1 MAIKINNTVNT
12 LHETQ
17 ISNTRRIAGYAL
29 SIIPSLMILMAG
41 IMKVIGNEGML
52 ENMNKITNWGDKI
65 LLVGLIELGA
75 LALYWLPKT
84 MNIGFFLLASFGGG
98 IIVAEVVAG
107 DIPIPGIIVSTLLY
121 AGTFLRKP
129 SLSGLSI

>member
-1 MAIKINNTVNT
+1 MST
-12 LHETQ
+12 LHEKQ
-17 ISNTRRIAGYAL
+17 ISKTRRIVGYTL

-52 ENMNKITNWGDKI
+52 ENMNKITNWGDKM
-65 LLVGLIELGA
+65 LLIGFIELGA
-75 LALYWLPKT
+75 LALYWIPKT

-107 DIPIPGIIVSTLLY
+107 DIPIPGIIVSSLFY
-121 AGTFLRKP
+121 AGTMLRKP

>member
-1 MAIKINNTVNT
+1 MNT

-17 ISNTRRIAGYAL
+17 ISKTRKITGYVL
-29 SIIPSLMILMAG
+29 SILPSLMILMAG

-52 ENMNKITNWGDKI
+52 ENMNKITNWGDKM
-65 LLVGLIELGA
+65 LLIGLIELGA
-75 LALYWLPKT
+75 LALYWIPKT

-129 SLSGLSI
+129 SISGLSI

>member
-1 MAIKINNTVNT
+1 MKH
-12 LHETQ
+12 LHEIQ
-17 ISNTRRIAGYAL
+17 IGKTRKIVGYTL

-52 ENMNKITNWGDKI
+52 ENMSKITNWGDKM
-65 LLVGLIELGA
+65 LLIGLIELGA
-75 LALYWLPKT
+75 LALYWVPKT
-84 MNIGFFLLASFGGG
+84 SNIGFFLLASFGGG

-107 DIPIPGIIVSTLLY
+107 DIPIPGIIVSSLFY
-121 AGTFLRKP
+121 VGTMLRKP

>member
-1 MAIKINNTVNT
+1 MST
-12 LHETQ
+12 LHEKQ
-17 ISNTRRIAGYAL
+17 ISKTRRIAGYTL

-52 ENMNKITNWGDKI
+52 ENMNKITNWGDKM
-65 LLVGLIELGA
+65 LLIGFIELGA
-75 LALYWLPKT
+75 LALYWIPKT

-107 DIPIPGIIVSTLLY
+107 DIPIPGIIVSSLFY
-121 AGTFLRKP
+121 AGTMLRKP

>member
-1 MAIKINNTVNT
+1 MNT

-17 ISNTRRIAGYAL
+17 ISKTRRMAGYAL

-52 ENMNKITNWGDKI
+52 ENMNKITNWGDKM
-65 LLVGLIELGA
+65 LLIGLIELGA
-75 LALYWLPKT
+75 LVLYWIPKT

-98 IIVAEVVAG
+98 IIVAEVVGG
-107 DIPIPGIIVSTLLY
+107 DFPLPGIMVSTLFY
-121 AGTFLRKP
+121 VGTMLRKP

>member
-1 MAIKINNTVNT
+1 
-12 LHETQ
+12 
-17 ISNTRRIAGYAL
+17 
-29 SIIPSLMILMAG
+29 MILMAG

-52 ENMNKITNWGDKI
+52 ENMNKINNWGDKM
-65 LLVGLIELGA
+65 LLIGLIELVA
-75 LALYWLPKT
+75 LALYWIPKT
-84 MNIGFFLLASFGGG
+84 SNIGFFLLASFGGG

-107 DIPIPGIIVSTLLY
+107 DIPIPGIIVCTLLY